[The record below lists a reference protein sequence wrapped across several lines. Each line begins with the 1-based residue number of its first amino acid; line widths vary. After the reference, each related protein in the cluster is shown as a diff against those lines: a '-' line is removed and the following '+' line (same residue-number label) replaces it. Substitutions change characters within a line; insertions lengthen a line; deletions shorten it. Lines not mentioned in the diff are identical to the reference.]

1 MGELEELKYLKRVG
15 DKHWY
20 VTYESSDENKG
31 NTIMMINSINQR
43 KTVMKA
49 SDYFQPK
56 S

>member
-1 MGELEELKYLKRVG
+1 MCELEELKSLKRVSG
-15 DKHWY
+15 KHRC

-31 NTIMMINSINQR
+31 NTNSEDSINQR
-43 KTVMKA
+43 KTVIKA